1 MISIKPF
8 RAYRPRIDYAMQVV
22 ALPYDVISEEEARRI
37 GESNPYSFLHID
49 KPEVFYKGQE
59 LKKYEYARNILEE
72 LIEVGILIQEESP
85 CLYIYGLITSS
96 SSQYGIVGCL
106 SCREY
111 DEGKI
116 KRHEK
121 TREDKEQDRFLHIEE
136 CQAHTGPIF
145 LACKEEAQ
153 LKAFIERY
161 RLDHK
166 PLYDFEHEGVRQL
179 VYCIENPHEQA
190 EVIACFNKMKNLYVA
205 DGHHRLAAAASYA
218 RVRRKEVFK
227 EEGEYED
234 FLGVIFPK
242 SDLNIIDYNRVIQDE
257 SELSEEALMN
267 AIEKQFNITQM
278 KEQTY
283 HPSRRHHIGMR
294 YKGSWYNLSLKDNQV
309 NEKDPVARLDTAILQ
324 DLILEPIFH
333 IKNPR
338 TDKRIDFIGG
348 IKGIEALNRRTDE
361 DMDIAFALCPTT
373 MDELIQVADANRL
386 MPPKSTWFEPKLRS
400 GLFIH
405 RF

>member
-1 MISIKPF
+1 
-8 RAYRPRIDYAMQVV
+8 
-22 ALPYDVISEEEARRI
+22 
-37 GESNPYSFLHID
+37 
-49 KPEVFYKGQE
+49 
-59 LKKYEYARNILEE
+59 
-72 LIEVGILIQEESP
+72 
-85 CLYIYGLITSS
+85 
-96 SSQYGIVGCL
+96 
-106 SCREY
+106 
-111 DEGKI
+111 
-116 KRHEK
+116 
-121 TREDKEQDRFLHIEE
+121 
-136 CQAHTGPIF
+136 
-145 LACKEEAQ
+145 
-153 LKAFIERY
+153 
-161 RLDHK
+161 
-166 PLYDFEHEGVRQL
+166 
-179 VYCIENPHEQA
+179 
-190 EVIACFNKMKNLYVA
+190 
-205 DGHHRLAAAASYA
+205 
-218 RVRRKEVFK
+218 
-227 EEGEYED
+227 
-234 FLGVIFPK
+234 
-242 SDLNIIDYNRVIQDE
+242 
-257 SELSEEALMN
+257 MN